1 MIYLFKKAW
10 KYSGEDRW
18 KVIVFYILHTISY
31 SGELLQPFAFGK
43 AINSLQINGVEYLS
57 STLRWFG
64 LYLVGFFVFQIFH
77 HTARFFEMTTAYR
90 NQQRFIN
97 DMYSK
102 VYNLPMRWHTDHHS
116 GEVVNRINTAGLAIR
131 NFGFAQYEYLGNFL
145 LSLGPVIVLT
155 IISWK
160 ISAICLTLTTVN
172 LVVVQKM
179 NKIIHPILER
189 QNEHSHAYAARLIDF
204 VGNIKTIISLRLK
217 KETSKELDKKFD
229 GYYKE
234 HMNEFWINQ
243 PRCFIIGLGGI
254 VTEFAIILYYLWACR
269 ISGEA
274 ILVGTFILIIN
285 YYKQMRDAFFQITS
299 NFYET
304 LRWKADIE
312 SVNPILQ
319 SSCEYESDKIQE
331 GISLWNQVS
340 IRNLNFKYDKE
351 KDTLQNIDMDITND
365 SKIAIV
371 GLSGCG
377 KSTLIN
383 ILAGFYEPEE
393 VKLFI
398 EYKEYSQLNIL
409 SNSAM
414 LAPQDV
420 EIFENTLEYNIT
432 FGLDAD
438 KGELEKV
445 IDIARLNEV
454 IERLPKGIKTD
465 IREKG
470 VNLSGGEKQRLALA
484 RALFFSKG
492 KNMLL
497 LDEVTSNVDAFNE
510 RLIFKELFK
519 AYNKSCVICTIH
531 RLHLLDMF
539 DTVVVMDNG
548 RILQKGSFSKL
559 IKTEGYFK
567 KLWEM
572 YLIKDMELE
581 EDLTYNQDFDIEN
594 IS

>member
-10 KYSGEDRW
+10 KYSGQDRW
-18 KVIVFYILHTISY
+18 KVIVFYILHSISY
-31 SGELLQPFAFGK
+31 GGELLQPYAFAK
-43 AINSLQINGVEYLS
+43 AINSLQINGVEHLAP
-57 STLRWFG
+57 TLRWLG
-64 LYLVGFFVFQIFH
+64 VYLIGFFIFQIFH
-77 HTARFFEMTTAYR
+77 HTARYFEMTTAYR

-116 GEVVNRINTAGLAIR
+116 GEVVNRINTAGQAIR
-131 NFGFAQYEYLGNFL
+131 NFGFVQYQYLGSFL
-145 LSLGPVIVLT
+145 LSLGPMIVLT

-160 ISAICLTLTTVN
+160 ISAICLILTAVN
-172 LVVVQKM
+172 LAVVQKM
-179 NKIIHPILER
+179 NKAIHPILEK

-204 VGNIKTIISLRLK
+204 VGNIRTIISLRLK
-217 KETSKELDKKFD
+217 KETSEELDKKFN

-254 VTEFAIILYYLWACR
+254 ITEFTIILYYLWACR
-269 ISGEA
+269 TSGEI
-274 ILVGTFILIIN
+274 ILIGTFILIIN
-285 YYKQMRDAFFQITS
+285 YFKQMRDAFFEITS

-304 LRWKADIE
+304 LHWKAAIK

-319 SSCEYESDKIQE
+319 ASNQYEQDTSKE
-331 GISLWNQVS
+331 CISLWNEIS

-351 KDTLQNIDMDITND
+351 KDTLKNIDIDINKK

-371 GLSGCG
+371 GFSGCG

-383 ILAGFYEPEE
+383 TLAGLYDPDE
-393 VKLFI
+393 VKVFI
-398 EYKEYSQLNIL
+398 DGKEHSKLNVL
-409 SNSAM
+409 TNTAM
-414 LAPQDV
+414 LAPQEV

-432 FGLDAD
+432 FGLDAE
-438 KGELEKV
+438 KEELEKV
-445 IDIARLNEV
+445 ISTARLDEV
-454 IERLPKGIKTD
+454 VEQLPKGIKTD

-510 RLIFKELFK
+510 RVIFEEIFKN
-519 AYNKSCVICTIH
+519 YNDSCVICTIH

-539 DTVVVMDNG
+539 DTVIVMDNG
-548 RILQKGSFSKL
+548 RIIQKGNFFKL

-567 KLWEM
+567 KLWER
-572 YLIKDMELE
+572 YLTKDMDYEDELP
-581 EDLTYNQDFDIEN
+581 YI
-594 IS
+594 